1 MSIFQNLKIMKKQLF
16 LLYTLLIFSSGSFL
30 FAQAEINSKQL
41 YKHVEFLASDS
52 LKGRKPGTEESKIAA
67 QYIASEFE
75 KYGLKLL
82 GENGFQYFEIKAGLK
97 TGDNQLSVNRKSFDF
112 GKDFTVLSYSENVE
126 DEANIVFAGY
136 GFNIDTDKLK
146 WDDYHGVDAKDK
158 WIMIFRGHPEL
169 DQRMSLFST
178 YSDERT
184 KVLTAKDK
192 GAIGVIFVSPSK
204 MDKEDELIALQMGR
218 GDVKSGLPVIHIKR
232 EVADLLLKN
241 AETSVN
247 VLEEKLNTE
256 RKANSFDCKTK
267 AQVKTSVNYKML
279 QTQNVVAYM
288 QGNAPKLKDEFI
300 VVGAH
305 YDHLG
310 YGGPGSGSR
319 RPDTIAVHNGADD
332 NASGVASIL
341 EIAEKLASQSKEIKR
356 SVLFIAFGAEEEGL
370 LGSQYFV
377 KHPLVELKQI
387 NAMLNFDMVGRMDK
401 ETGQLSVSGTGTSI
415 EWESILADYQG
426 SNGVKMTFSKEG
438 FGPSD
443 HASFYAQDIPVLFF
457 YTNLHDD
464 YHTPND
470 DVHLINAQGQEKVTK
485 IGADIVFNLANR
497 NENLHFQEAGP
508 KKRTSSRGG
517 LKVRL
522 GIMPGFASNE
532 NNGLKVEGVSK
543 DGPAE
548 KAGLLKG
555 DLIIAI
561 NGEKIQNIYD
571 YMNRLKK
578 FNPGDRISVDVV
590 REGNKKLFIID
601 L

>member
-1 MSIFQNLKIMKKQLF
+1 MKKQLF
-16 LLYTLLIFSSGSFL
+16 LFFTLLIIWSGSFL
-30 FAQAEINSKQL
+30 HAQTEINSEQL
-41 YKHVEFLASDS
+41 YKHIEFLASDS
-52 LKGRKPGTEESKIAA
+52 LKGRKPGTEESKMAA
-67 QYIASEFE
+67 QYIADEFK

-82 GENGFQYFEIKAGLK
+82 GKNGFQYFEIKAGLQ
-97 TGDNQLSVNRKSFDF
+97 TGDNQLIVNGKNFDS
-112 GKDFTVLSYSENVE
+112 GKDFTALSYSENVE
-126 DEANIVFAGY
+126 NEANVVFVGY
-136 GFNIDTDKLK
+136 GFDIDTDKLK
-146 WDDYHGVDAKDK
+146 WNDYQDIVVNGK
-158 WIMIFRGHPEL
+158 WVLIFRGHPEL
-169 DQRMSLFST
+169 DQRMSVFST
-178 YSDERT
+178 YADERT

-192 GAIGVIFVSPSK
+192 GALGVIFVSPLK
-204 MDKEDELIALQMGR
+204 MDKQDELIQLQIGR
-218 GDVKSGLPVIHIKR
+218 GDVKSGLPVIQVKR
-232 EVADLLLKN
+232 AVADLLLKN
-241 AETSVN
+241 AGVSVDG
-247 VLEEKLNTE
+247 LEEKLDTE

-267 AQVKTSVNYKML
+267 AKIKTSVDYKML
-279 QTQNVVAYM
+279 QTQNVVGLIE
-288 QGNAPKLKDEFI
+288 GNDPKLKDECI

-319 RPDTIAVHNGADD
+319 KPDTLAVHNGADD

-341 EIAEKLASQSKEIKR
+341 EIAEKLASQSKKIKR
-356 SVLFIAFGAEEEGL
+356 SILFIAFGAEEEGL

-377 KHPLVELKQI
+377 KHPLIELKQI
-387 NAMLNFDMVGRMDK
+387 KAMLNFDMVGRMDK
-401 ETGQLSVSGTGTSI
+401 ETGQLSVSGTGTSV
-415 EWESILADYQG
+415 EWEDILADYQG
-426 SNGVKMTFSKEG
+426 NNGVRMAFSKEG

-457 YTNLHDD
+457 FTNLHND

-470 DVHLINAQGQEKVTK
+470 DVQFINSQGQEKVTK
-485 IGADIVFNLANR
+485 IGSDIVFNLANR

-522 GIMPGFASNE
+522 GIMPGFASTE
-532 NNGLKVEGVSK
+532 NNGLKVEGVSN

-578 FNPGDRISVDVV
+578 YSPGDRISVDVI
-590 REGNKKLFIID
+590 REEKKKVFIVD